1 MNKYTVKFVTE
12 LSKEL
17 EKQFD
22 EEIANKLDHMTAKE
36 VFMAGVNAVVLAVSI
51 TALVKE
57 LKGL

>member
-1 MNKYTVKFVTE
+1 MNKDTVEFVTE

-36 VFMAGVNAVVLAVSI
+36 IFVAGVNAVVLAVSI
-51 TALVKE
+51 TVLANE
-57 LKGL
+57 LSEL